1 MLILK
6 EDKASSSVNP
16 NLSKLAS
23 GIPVDVVQPL
33 LADIYTPAAAKSI
46 NTASADTPFNE
57 TLMIP
62 GALFFGVLILKPN
75 ASTCESK
82 NESNFEE
89 ISRGR
94 ENP

>member
-16 NLSKLAS
+16 NLNKLAS
-23 GIPVDVVQPL
+23 GIPVEVVQPL
-33 LADIYTPAAAKSI
+33 LADIYTPAAAISI
-46 NTASADTPFNE
+46 NTASADTPSNE
-57 TLMIP
+57 TLMMP
-62 GALFFGVLILKPN
+62 GALVIEVLILKPN

-82 NESNFEE
+82 NESNSKG
-89 ISRGR
+89 ICKGR